1 MKLVSL
7 LQQFNVVIDA
17 TINRNRTPHVCK
29 KGMMIMCNVKLINK
43 EGKVV
48 DQFQYHKSI
57 VKMLSFYE
65 ALGYQLDIS
74 DVQ

>member
-1 MKLVSL
+1 
-7 LQQFNVVIDA
+7 
-17 TINRNRTPHVCK
+17 
-29 KGMMIMCNVKLINK
+29 MCNVKLINK

-57 VKMLSFYE
+57 IKMLSFYE